1 MARIAFCASTNPPW
15 VSFGFGCRT
24 ILLQQPSTDA
34 LNGSGKRQLASPA
47 VTTAVAEPQAAVPP
61 APTDEACQKFWK
73 KRFLTRYQTE

>member
-1 MARIAFCASTNPPW
+1 MARIAFCASTNPGLALVLVVEP
-15 VSFGFGCRT
+15 S

-47 VTTAVAEPQAAVPP
+47 VTTAVAEPQAAASP